1 MIHDD
6 DRIELLGQFIEHMM
20 RAKRDGARV
29 EGYYLWSTMD
39 LYSWINGYGKT
50 IRTCPY
56 RLREQS
62 GAQPPKKSW
71 YWYRDL
77 ISKYQEQEG

>member
-1 MIHDD
+1 
-6 DRIELLGQFIEHMM
+6 MM
-20 RAKRDGARV
+20 TAKRDGARV

-39 LYSWINGYGKT
+39 LYSWINGYEKRYGLVH
-50 IRTCPY
+50 IDFENNLERT
-56 RLREQS
+56 
-62 GAQPPKKSW
+62 PKKSW